1 MALATGQITIV
12 DLTDLPSL
20 QGYLISNLPKIQFL
34 NTTGTA
40 YSPDWVGTP
49 LTISAEVY
57 AVGSGEN
64 IITDSKITSIK
75 WYKNG
80 VQITA
85 SGGGIT
91 LNPSATGNSENTS
104 ITINQNLLTSADPTL
119 KISAEI
125 LYQHAASVSA
135 TPIKMDIDY
144 GLAQQGAKGDK
155 GEGGATGL
163 GAISVILSNEAAVL
177 PANTAGTVSS
187 YAGASTTL
195 TVYEGGTLLTY
206 NATGAASGTWKIT
219 PTTTAITLGAITDS
233 GDFATISSHSNM
245 TADAA
250 KISFLVSGKRTNGTT
265 FSHTVEQTLSKAR
278 AGAPGADV
286 KSVALSGPQVFQ
298 YNEAGTPTPASITLT
313 ATKQNIPGTA
323 YVWTY
328 GMSGAEPTTAL
339 NATNMPGTTF
349 SGDTVKITASS
360 TGWGA
365 HKSMTV
371 KVAIDGVFDTY
382 TIYKVQDGVTARALN
397 LGASS
402 NIMTFDVA
410 GDPKP
415 ASQTITFTAAQTN
428 LSGNATF
435 TARPYNAAGTAG
447 TAITLGGT
455 GNARTLTQAQW
466 VAAETQMAAP
476 VVRVVVTAASSNPTG
491 YNDTVTVVKL
501 QEAGSLSGY
510 LTNESIA
517 VPADKSGNVIG
528 TLSTLTAGT
537 FEVYLGTVKQTTG
550 VAYAAS
556 ATGGTATINASTGAY
571 SVTSFTNAATN
582 TVTATLT
589 ATVGGSV
596 LTKVLTVSKSKVG
609 ASGKDAV
616 FPVVWAPDG
625 EVFKSVAGATPANL
639 TATCDLFVG
648 GAIQTSG
655 VTYQWFIQDG
665 STDEG
670 AGVGWQILD
679 GAAPYTALTGGK
691 TKTLTIPASAV
702 PSLENFKCKVT
713 YNSVS
718 YYGTITF
725 SDMTDPY
732 QVSIISPQG
741 NTFFNGGGVN
751 KVLEA
756 IVYQGDAE
764 VDSAGTALT
773 YSWSKYVG
781 GILEGTLGSAG
792 NTKKI
797 TVTAEDI
804 ATEATYV
811 CVVSEQI

>member
-34 NTTGTA
+34 NTAGTT
-40 YSPDWVGTP
+40 YSPSWVATP

-64 IITDSKITSIK
+64 LITDSKVTSIK

-80 VQITA
+80 VEIAA

-91 LNPSATGNSENTS
+91 LNPSATGNLKNTS
-104 ITINQNLLTSADPTL
+104 ITINQNLLTSGAPTL
-119 KISAEI
+119 KISAEV
-125 LYQHAASVSA
+125 LYQHAVSVSA

-144 GLAQQGAKGDK
+144 GLAQQGATGAT
-155 GEGGATGL
+155 GNTGATGL
-163 GAISVILSNEAAVL
+163 GAISAILSNEAVVL

-195 TVYEGGTLLTY
+195 TIYEGGTLLTY
-206 NATGAASGTWKIT
+206 DATGTANGTWKVT
-219 PTTTAITLGAITDS
+219 PELVAGITLGAITDS
-233 GDFATISSHSNM
+233 GSFATISSHSNM
-245 TADAA
+245 TEDTAR
-250 KISFLVSGKRTNGTT
+250 IHFLVEGKRTNGAT
-265 FSHTVEQTLSKAR
+265 FSHVVEQTLGKAKTGA
-278 AGAPGADV
+278 AGADA
-286 KSVALSGPQVFQ
+286 KTVALSGPQVFQ
-298 YNEAGTPTPASITLT
+298 YNEGGTPAPSTITLT
-313 ATKQNIPGTA
+313 ATRQNIPGTA

-328 GMSGAEPTTAL
+328 GMGEAAPTTAL

-349 SGDTVKITASS
+349 SGDTVKITAAS

-371 KVAIDGVFDTY
+371 KVAIDGVFDTF

-402 NIMTFDVA
+402 NVMTFDVA
-410 GDPKP
+410 GAPKP

-435 TARPYNAAGTAG
+435 TATPYNAAGTAG
-447 TAITLGGT
+447 TVIALGGT
-455 GNARTLTQAQW
+455 GNTRTLTQTQW

-476 VVRVVVTAASSNPTG
+476 VVRVVVKAASSSPTG

-510 LTNESIA
+510 LTNESIT
-517 VPADKSGNVIG
+517 VPADKDGNVIG

-537 FEVYLGTVKQTTG
+537 FEVYLGTVKQITG
-550 VAYAAS
+550 VTYAAS
-556 ATGGTATINASTGAY
+556 ATGGAATINASTGAY

-589 ATVGGSV
+589 ATTGGSV
-596 LTKVLTVSKSKVG
+596 ITKVLTVSKSKVG

-616 FPVVWAPDG
+616 FPVVWAPGG
-625 EVFKSVAGATPANL
+625 EVFKSVASATPANL
-639 TATCDLFVG
+639 TATCDLYVG
-648 GAIQTSG
+648 GVIQGSG

-670 AGVGWQILD
+670 AGPGWQILD
-679 GAAPYTALTGGK
+679 GNAPYAALAGGN

-702 PSLENFKCKVT
+702 PSLETFKCKAT
-713 YNSVS
+713 YSSVS

-725 SDMTDPY
+725 TDMTDPY
-732 QVSIISPQG
+732 QVSIISAQG
-741 NTFFNGGGVN
+741 NTFFNGGGVS

-756 IVYQGDAE
+756 IVYQGDAQ
-764 VDSAGTALT
+764 VDSDGTALT

-781 GILEGTLGSAG
+781 GELQGTLGSAG

-797 TVTAEDI
+797 TVAASDI

-811 CVVSEQI
+811 CVVSE

>member
-34 NTTGTA
+34 NTEGTV
-40 YSPDWVGTP
+40 YSPNWVGTP

-64 IITDSKITSIK
+64 IITDPKITSIK

-80 VQITA
+80 VEITA

-91 LNPSATGNSENTS
+91 LNPSATGNLRNTS
-104 ITINQNLLTSADPTL
+104 ITIDQNLLTSGAPTL
-119 KISAEI
+119 KIAAEV

-135 TPIKMDIDY
+135 TPIKIDIDY
-144 GLAQQGAKGDK
+144 GLAQQGGKGEK

-163 GAISVILSNEAAVL
+163 GAISAILSNEAAVL
-177 PANTAGTVSS
+177 PADAAGEVSS

-195 TVYEGGTLLTY
+195 TVYEGGTLLAY
-206 NATGAASGTWKIT
+206 DAIGTANGRWKIT

-233 GDFATISSHSNM
+233 GEFATISSHSNM

-250 KISFLVSGKRTNGTT
+250 KISFLVSGKRGNGTT

-278 AGAPGADV
+278 TGAAGADV
-286 KSVALSGPQVFQ
+286 KSVVLSGPQVFQ
-298 YNEAGTPTPASITLT
+298 YNEGGTPTPSSVTLT

-328 GMSGAEPTTAL
+328 GMSGAAPTTAL

-349 SGDTVKITASS
+349 SGDTVKITAAS
-360 TGWGA
+360 TGWGS

-402 NIMTFDVA
+402 NVMTFDVA
-410 GDPKP
+410 GAPKP

-428 LSGNATF
+428 LSSNATF
-435 TARPYNAAGTAG
+435 TATPYNAAGTAG
-447 TAITLGGT
+447 TKITLGGT
-455 GNARTLTQAQW
+455 GNSRTLTQTQW

-476 VVRVVVTAASSNPTG
+476 VVRVVVSAASSNPTG

-510 LTNESIA
+510 LTNESIT

-550 VAYAAS
+550 VTYAAS
-556 ATGGTATINASTGAY
+556 ATGGTATINSSTGAY
-571 SVTSFTNAATN
+571 SVTGFTNAATN

-596 LTKVLTVSKSKVG
+596 ITKVLTVSKSKVG

-670 AGVGWQILD
+670 AGLGWQILD
-679 GAAPYTALTGGK
+679 GNAPYTALTGGN

-732 QVSIISPQG
+732 QVAIISPQG
-741 NTFFNGGGVN
+741 NTFFNGSGVS

-764 VDSAGTALT
+764 VDAAGTALT

-781 GILEGTLGSAG
+781 GILQGTLGSAG
-792 NTKKI
+792 DTKKI
-797 TVTAEDI
+797 TVVADDI

-811 CVVSEQI
+811 CVVSE